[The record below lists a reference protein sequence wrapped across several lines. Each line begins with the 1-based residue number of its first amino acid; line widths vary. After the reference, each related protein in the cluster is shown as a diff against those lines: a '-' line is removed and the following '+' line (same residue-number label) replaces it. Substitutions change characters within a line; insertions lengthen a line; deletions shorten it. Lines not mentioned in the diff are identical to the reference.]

1 MNASNLPI
9 VIDIT
14 LHKYNHLD
22 NRLWVQI
29 KNDLNYIDVDGDS
42 VLVDVDELRNLIEV
56 NYASMINTVKSVG
69 SDFLHKKVN
78 SIYFIYGILIDFSN
92 LKFIKVTKSCDKKF
106 TRLLEIEGDKMLKFD
121 FKVLSMTLRLHDWFY
136 TEELKILNPILEEL
150 KILEEGIPYNRIK
163 LIDLVDSLEGWL
175 DREMS
180 EQISETAKHD
190 PVPLVTELIELI
202 DPKIERDNPLLLLIT
217 DH

>member
-42 VLVDVDELRNLIEV
+42 VLVDVNELRNLIEV

-92 LKFIKVTKSCDKKF
+92 LKFIY
-106 TRLLEIEGDKMLKFD
+106 G
-121 FKVLSMTLRLHDWFY
+121 
-136 TEELKILNPILEEL
+136 
-150 KILEEGIPYNRIK
+150 
-163 LIDLVDSLEGWL
+163 
-175 DREMS
+175 
-180 EQISETAKHD
+180 
-190 PVPLVTELIELI
+190 
-202 DPKIERDNPLLLLIT
+202 
-217 DH
+217 